1 MYQEE
6 LVLYSFLLSL
16 LTNFFTGTS
25 IVAVEPMGGRG
36 EESEEE
42 RDYHICIVS
51 LPPSLGK
58 DGI

>member
-25 IVAVEPMGGRG
+25 IVAVEPMGG
-36 EESEEE
+36 EEKKAKRNEIITSA
-42 RDYHICIVS
+42 
-51 LPPSLGK
+51 L
-58 DGI
+58 